1 MKRRPN
7 NPKKQHVVPSSY
19 LKRFADAS
27 GFLHVFDRSSN
38 KWRRQRPK
46 EVMHIRNYYRQEWA
60 PAGVDQNVLEKSIGE
75 WLESAATTVIN
86 RLISPPLELRDEDI
100 ANFLVYLEFQ
110 RVRVPRQIEMA
121 KDLMKDMILRLGPP
135 DITADIRSGK
145 FQLTMKKSA
154 GFHYLRMMVGQLHPW
169 FARMKWE
176 VIKAE
181 EGAAFITTDSPLS
194 LWNAACLPPAEA
206 GIGLVGTV
214 VLFPLSSQYLL
225 VMRHPEYL
233 KNTSTSCL
241 EVLPEPRRGEDLLPV
256 TTGRVWSKRMVANHN
271 KAMVHLS
278 DRLVVGQSKEVLEE
292 CVDLVPSL
300 KGSLVGSPLRAS
312 TEHRP

>member
-1 MKRRPN
+1 MKRGAN
-7 NPKKQHVVPSSY
+7 NPKKQHVVPSSC
-19 LKRFADAS
+19 LERFTDTS

-38 KWRRQRPK
+38 QWRRQRPK
-46 EVMHIRNYYRQEWA
+46 GVMHIRYYYRQEWA
-60 PAGVDQNVLEKSIGE
+60 PAGVDPNILEKSLGE
-75 WLESAATTVIN
+75 WMETIVKNAID
-86 RLISPPLELRDEDI
+86 RLILDPSGLTEEELGT
-100 ANFLVYLEFQ
+100 FLVYLEFQ

-135 DITADIRSGK
+135 DIIKDIRSGR

-154 GFHYLRMMVGQLHPW
+154 GFDYLRMMVGQLHPW

-194 LWNAACLPPAEA
+194 LWNVACLPPVEA

-225 VMRHPEYL
+225 VMRHPEYR

-241 EVLPEPRRGEDLLPV
+241 EVLPEPKPE
-256 TTGRVWSKRMVANHN
+256 RVNEFGTLA
-271 KAMVHLS
+271 
-278 DRLVVGQSKEVLEE
+278 VGI
-292 CVDLVPSL
+292 
-300 KGSLVGSPLRAS
+300 
-312 TEHRP
+312 